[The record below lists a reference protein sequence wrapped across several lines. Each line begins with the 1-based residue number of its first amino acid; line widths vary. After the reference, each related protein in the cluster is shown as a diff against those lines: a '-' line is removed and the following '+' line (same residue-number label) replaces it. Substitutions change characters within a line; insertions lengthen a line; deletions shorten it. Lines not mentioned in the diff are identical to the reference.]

1 MKKSTKRQ
9 KQKEKIFS
17 LAEDATSKIIKNRL
31 ITWQINNYSKH
42 IELIKT
48 YMNKFSGNSKI
59 TDNSSKKLNNILF
72 IKNEFNTFFT
82 ELKSNIE
89 ILKSDIKKIKQKYES
104 NNDKYFNVNL
114 SDNEAKVDSFILSY
128 SLIQKIN
135 IIKKLKESIHLSK
148 DYNIFQEPKRE
159 SLISIKTGEENID
172 IINEDLQKYAFYEI
186 KQFNKYYNRTQRKL
200 KKRNYYRDKI
210 KIFNEII
217 NYFNENNQ
225 SKFKEKNNVLNKNQ
239 NNYYIHSNTT
249 IIKNKK
255 PQIKKIYQNEPELN
269 INKNLYSSFNNTDIN
284 PSTNDTEIL
293 NSGTSNSHTNNNSN
307 NILYN
312 SSNLISL
319 SYNKRLHRNS
329 LKKKNKLQ
337 IPTVE
342 ELFDLANN
350 EGEKE
355 AIIDDELHSDEDI
368 VFQPKVKQPKKLLQN
383 YLPKIKERIPNI
395 SLSLIEYNKMKIMN
409 DADLYSYNRRQEQ
422 RGNAEENIKIMKKKI
437 KIIKRRLNI
446 NQKKLETIKNFVQ
459 ECENDYYRLKAMKVQ
474 MSMKEKV
481 TFMKK
486 EFYTQN
492 INDKIDEED
501 ELNYQ
506 KELDEYLND
515 PELNDPYFEQF
526 QNLNL
531 ETDITH
537 RDIETQNNI
546 IKKINNENLEENK
559 KDNNGQK
566 KYDKIKTHRER
577 KKEKIKRAN
586 SK

>member
-172 IINEDLQKYAFYEI
+172 MINEDLQKYAFYEI

-225 SKFKEKNNVLNKNQ
+225 SKFKEKNNVLSKNQ

>member
-104 NNDKYFNVNL
+104 NNDKYFNVNI
-114 SDNEAKVDSFILSY
+114 SNNEAKVDSFILSY

-172 IINEDLQKYAFYEI
+172 MINEDLQKYAFYEI

-217 NYFNENNQ
+217 NYFNENNH
-225 SKFKEKNNVLNKNQ
+225 SKFKEKNNVLSKNQ
-239 NNYYIHSNTT
+239 NNYYIHSYTS

-531 ETDITH
+531 EIDITH

>member
-31 ITWQINNYSKH
+31 ITWQINNYNKH
-42 IELIKT
+42 IELIKSF
-48 YMNKFSGNSKI
+48 MNKFSGNSKI
-59 TDNSSKKLNNILF
+59 TDNSSKKLNNIIF
-72 IKNEFNTFFT
+72 IKNEFNTFFS

-114 SDNEAKVDSFILSY
+114 SNNEAKVDSFILSY

-172 IINEDLQKYAFYEI
+172 MINEDLQKYAFYEI

-217 NYFNENNQ
+217 NYFNENNH
-225 SKFKEKNNVLNKNQ
+225 SKFKEKNNVLSKNQ
-239 NNYYIHSNTT
+239 NNYYIHSNTS

-307 NILYN
+307 NIIYN
-312 SSNLISL
+312 SSNLNSL

-501 ELNYQ
+501 EFNYQ

>member
-31 ITWQINNYSKH
+31 ITWQINNYNKH
-42 IELIKT
+42 IELIKSF
-48 YMNKFSGNSKI
+48 MNKFSGNSKI

-72 IKNEFNTFFT
+72 IKNEFNTFFS

-104 NNDKYFNVNL
+104 NNDKYFNVNI
-114 SDNEAKVDSFILSY
+114 SNNEAKVDSFILSY

-172 IINEDLQKYAFYEI
+172 MINEDLQKYAFYEI

-217 NYFNENNQ
+217 NYFNENNH
-225 SKFKEKNNVLNKNQ
+225 SKFKEKNNVLSKNQ
-239 NNYYIHSNTT
+239 NNYYIHSYTS

-307 NILYN
+307 NIIYN

-319 SYNKRLHRNS
+319 SFNKRLHRNS

-492 INDKIDEED
+492 INDKIDEKD

>member
-114 SDNEAKVDSFILSY
+114 SNNEAKVDSFILSY

-172 IINEDLQKYAFYEI
+172 MINEDLQKYAFYEI

-217 NYFNENNQ
+217 NYFNENNH
-225 SKFKEKNNVLNKNQ
+225 SKFKEKNNVLSKNQ
-239 NNYYIHSNTT
+239 NNYYIHSNTS

>member
-1 MKKSTKRQ
+1 MKKSSKKQ

-31 ITWQINNYSKH
+31 IIWQINNYNKH
-42 IELIKT
+42 IELIKSF
-48 YMNKFSGNSKI
+48 MNKFSGNSKI
-59 TDNSSKKLNNILF
+59 TDNSSKNLNNILL
-72 IKNEFNTFFT
+72 IKNEFNTFFSD
-82 ELKSNIE
+82 LKSNIA
-89 ILKSDIKKIKQKYES
+89 ILKSEIKKIKQKYES
-104 NNDKYFNVNL
+104 NNDKYFTVIL

-172 IINEDLQKYAFYEI
+172 MINEDLQKYAFYEI

-210 KIFNEII
+210 RIFKEII
-217 NYFNENNQ
+217 IYFNENNHT
-225 SKFKEKNNVLNKNQ
+225 KFKEKNNVLSENQ
-239 NNYYIHSNTT
+239 NNYYTHSNTT

-269 INKNLYSSFNNTDIN
+269 INKNLFSSFNNTDIN

-293 NSGTSNSHTNNNSN
+293 NSGTSHSNTNNNSN

-312 SSNLISL
+312 SSNLIPL
-319 SYNKRLHRNS
+319 SFNKRFHRNS

-383 YLPKIKERIPNI
+383 YLPQIKENIPKI

-422 RGNAEENIKIMKKKI
+422 RGNAEENIKIMKKKL

-474 MSMKEKV
+474 MSMNEKE

-492 INDKIDEED
+492 IIDKIDEED

-546 IKKINNENLEENK
+546 IKKINNENFEENK
-559 KDNNGQK
+559 KNGNGQK
-566 KYDKIKTHRER
+566 KYDKIKTHREK